1 MDVKAQWEK
10 KEGNQG
16 VLTFEVDAASF
27 DKALDQAFKK
37 VVKRVSVP
45 GFRKGKVPRKIFEQ
59 RFGVE
64 SLYQD
69 AVDILLPEAY
79 SKAVDA
85 TGIVPVDQPQID
97 IEKIEKGSDLV
108 FTAEVTVKPEVKL
121 GQYKGLEM
129 EEQDTEVKDEEIEE
143 QLKRLQERYAELAVK
158 EDGTVEKGDTVV
170 LDFEG
175 FVDGKPFDGG
185 KAENYSLEIGSN
197 AFIPGFEDQLV
208 GMKANE
214 EKEINVTFP
223 EDYHAEELKGK
234 DAVFKVKVHDIK
246 VKQLPELDDEFAK
259 DVDDDVETLDQLKE
273 KIKNQLKEQKE
284 TAALNAQRDQVVEKA
299 AENAEIDVPDVMI
312 EREIDR
318 MIRELEQQMAAQG
331 VTMKMY
337 YNITGTD
344 EQSLREQMKESA
356 EKRVRASLTLEAIAD
371 AENIEVSDEEVEK
384 DIKETADNFG
394 LSVEQVKQMLDIQG
408 GSDAVKNDL
417 RIRKA
422 IDFLVENGTV
432 VPKKEEAE
440 KTAEQDQ
447 EASEAAEE

>member
-234 DAVFKVKVHDIK
+234 DAVFKVKVHEIK

>member
-129 EEQDTEVKDEEIEE
+129 EEQDTEVRDEEIEE

-234 DAVFKVKVHDIK
+234 DAIFKVKVHEIK

>member
-234 DAVFKVKVHDIK
+234 DAVFKVKVHEIK
-246 VKQLPELDDEFAK
+246 VKQLPEIDDEFAK

-299 AENAEIDVPDVMI
+299 AENAEIDVPAVMI

-331 VTMKMY
+331 ITMKMY

-394 LSVEQVKQMLDIQG
+394 LTVEQVKQMLDIQG

-432 VPKKEEAE
+432 VPKKDEAE

>member
-27 DKALDQAFKK
+27 DKALDEAFKK

-234 DAVFKVKVHDIK
+234 DAVFKVKVHEIK

>member
-234 DAVFKVKVHDIK
+234 DAVFKVKVHEIK

-394 LSVEQVKQMLDIQG
+394 LSVEQVKQMLDVQG

-447 EASEAAEE
+447 EASEAAEK